1 MDISIKR
8 IKIHANLKRLMFAA
22 FTTAASTL
30 DLTNYAAHN
39 TTILEACVSKRGLLT
54 FSVQNTRIFTG
65 LKPKLVT

>member
-1 MDISIKR
+1 
-8 IKIHANLKRLMFAA
+8 MFAA